1 MIVPERERLQM
12 NDTKSALA
20 DLKQEVADYIGRG
33 HGPDE
38 QGLTQLAELM
48 TYLEETY
55 PDDEVLRV
63 MAFRA
68 WTANALAPSAI
79 YSNVPDEPGLLQA
92 ELSRVERWTLYLEGK
107 GDADAETARS
117 LLSGLTACFDP
128 STGRLEEWFVGHE
141 RQTLEELCGR
151 YGKAPEGEPPAVFN

>member
-1 MIVPERERLQM
+1 M

-55 PDDEVLRV
+55 PDDEVLRGNG
-63 MAFRA
+63 F
-68 WTANALAPSAI
+68 
-79 YSNVPDEPGLLQA
+79 PGLDCERAGPFGYLQQCP
-92 ELSRVERWTLYLEGK
+92 G
-107 GDADAETARS
+107 
-117 LLSGLTACFDP
+117 
-128 STGRLEEWFVGHE
+128 
-141 RQTLEELCGR
+141 
-151 YGKAPEGEPPAVFN
+151 